1 MIEKRLRLLG
11 LLGVISLLSYSA
23 FVFISPFFYPGYD
36 WLSSAVSDLCAAD
49 APSLSVA
56 NRLNAL
62 FGPCGVVSA
71 TAVWVASARNRSK
84 LLKSGV
90 SSFLIMEWVCY
101 VGYELFPWISG
112 DSSSSFGNIMHL
124 LVTVLVVLFS
134 ILSMVLIA
142 LSGKMSGISS
152 LSVWALSA
160 LIMMTLGA
168 IGTGVMPKAVFGL
181 FERFSTFS
189 TVIFNAIL
197 GLYLYWGK
205 LTPSIPREN
214 NPIS

>member
-11 LLGVISLLSYSA
+11 LLGVVSLLSYSA

-142 LSGKMSGISS
+142 LSGKRSGIPS

-168 IGTGVMPKAVFGL
+168 IGSGLMPKAVFGL

>member
-36 WLSSAVSDLCAAD
+36 WLSSAVSDLCATD

-84 LLKSGV
+84 RLKSGV

-101 VGYELFPWISG
+101 VGYELFPWVSG
-112 DSSSSFGNIMHL
+112 ESASSFGNIMHL
-124 LVTVLVVLFS
+124 IVTVAVVVLS

-142 LSGKMSGISS
+142 LSGRKSGIPSI
-152 LSVWALSA
+152 SVWALSA
-160 LIMMTLGA
+160 LLTMTIGA
-168 IGTGVMPKAVFGL
+168 IGSGLMPKAVFGL

-197 GLYLYWGK
+197 GLYLYLGK
-205 LTPSIPREN
+205 LTPSIPRKN
-214 NPIS
+214 NPIT

>member
-11 LLGVISLLSYSA
+11 LLGVVSLLSYSA

-36 WLSSAVSDLCAAD
+36 WLSSAVSDLYATAS
-49 APSLSVA
+49 PSLSVA

-142 LSGKMSGISS
+142 LSGKRSGIPS

-168 IGTGVMPKAVFGL
+168 IGSGLMPKAVFGL

-214 NPIS
+214 NPIL

>member
-124 LVTVLVVLFS
+124 IVTVAVVVLS

-142 LSGKMSGISS
+142 LSGRKSGIPSI
-152 LSVWALSA
+152 SVWALSA
-160 LIMMTLGA
+160 LLTMTIGA
-168 IGTGVMPKAVFGL
+168 IGSGLMPKAVFGL

-197 GLYLYWGK
+197 GLYLFSGK
-205 LTPSIPREN
+205 LTPPIPKKN
-214 NPIS
+214 NPIT

>member
-36 WLSSAVSDLCAAD
+36 WLSSAVSDLCATD

-142 LSGKMSGISS
+142 LSGKRSGIPS

-168 IGTGVMPKAVFGL
+168 IESGLMPKAVFGL

>member
-101 VGYELFPWISG
+101 VGYELFPWVSG
-112 DSSSSFGNIMHL
+112 ESASSFGNIMHL
-124 LVTVLVVLFS
+124 IVTVAVVVLS

-142 LSGKMSGISS
+142 LSGRKSGIPSI
-152 LSVWALSA
+152 SVWALSA
-160 LIMMTLGA
+160 LLTMTIGA
-168 IGTGVMPKAVFGL
+168 IGSGLMPKAVFGL

-197 GLYLYWGK
+197 GLYLFFGK